1 MSVIGSNVLA
11 GASGG
16 AAADDY
22 QVDRSV
28 RFVSADTAYLSRT
41 PSTAGNRKKWTWSAW
56 IKRAIIGTSQ
66 RIFTGASSTADAD
79 WTAIHFVGDQLF
91 ISGYST
97 HYRYSNRR
105 FRDPGAWFHL
115 VVKYDLDAA
124 TEAEKIKAWY
134 NGEVITWEYSA
145 AAPATSG
152 INVTNNH
159 TLGAE
164 QAPNNG
170 ALNSYCNLY
179 LADVYFVDGQAL
191 AASDFGEY
199 DANNVWQP
207 KEYAGGFA
215 DWFDNSRT
223 WSSDVTGTAYS
234 SAYAATNGF
243 DGSLSTRAGGD
254 FTFTPPSP
262 IACTKVKI
270 YMVTYAN
277 DGSGNTPT
285 GKVFLNGVDIA
296 SQIPVTS
303 QYAVPL
309 EFTPSNNQFASYQ
322 CTGDGNEPGW
332 FSRIELLIDG
342 VWTALL
348 DSSVSVANNG
358 FHLDFSDNSS
368 NAALGT
374 DSSGNSNTWTVNNL
388 IGAPAFGITS
398 AASITS
404 SQTISFPITYAATV
418 TYEFFVN
425 VTTASTYTYFAE
437 ESTASVWNVGINSG
451 GSLLFGNY
459 TGGWTT
465 FSSTGL
471 ADGNWHFVRLTTT
484 GSSTSLYIDG
494 TLFGTNASGGGVAT
508 TYSQITNR
516 ISNGAFQI
524 AHLRITTGGTP
535 PTTGIPSISSMNQA
549 AGTGGT
555 LAFYDALDDIAG
567 SGTKTSDGGNVTITM
582 AAATASV
589 DGSATDS
596 FIDTP
601 TNYTASSGNNGGNY
615 CTLNPLNN
623 SGQTLKQ
630 GNLECSG
637 ASGRAVGTLFASS
650 GKFYWEFTAGS
661 SYTMAGIESSTAPY
675 GASYSGENNQQYA
688 LYGNAGTGQLYHNGG
703 ITSFD
708 GFVSGDIIGVALDMD
723 GGNLYLYKNGSAMN
737 SGTAAATGLTGAW
750 SANCRS
756 GSGSYDGDTVFNF
769 GARAFAYT
777 PPTGYKSLCTT
788 NLPDPTIADGSTGFD
803 AKLYSGNGSTQTISG
818 LGFSP
823 DLVWIKNRAQ
833 ADNHKLLDTVR
844 GATNELE
851 SNTTDAEV
859 ANADGLTAFNSDGF
873 DLGADAEYNTSSEAY
888 VGWAWDAGA
897 NSSKTYTVKVVSD
910 SGNKYR
916 FDDFGTSAVTLDLEE
931 GSTYI
936 FDQSDSSNAGHPLRF
951 STTSDGTHG
960 SGTEYTTGVTT
971 TGTPGTAGAKTT
983 IDVASGAATLYYYCS
998 SHSGMGG
1005 QANTNSTAGSSNFD
1019 GTIQSTVRANASAG
1033 FSIVRATIG
1042 SGSIGHGLGDAPGL
1056 VIVKSLTSGIWWT
1069 QGNVYSNPGA
1079 DYQRFNTTNAKGADT
1094 SAYNNTAATSTV
1106 FNFNSS
1112 YLYGASVDCIAYCFA
1127 SVAGYSRIGSYTG
1140 NGSADGPFVCTDMR
1154 PRWIMFKRTDSTSD
1168 WTIIDYKRKG
1178 YNIDNDPLY
1187 SNTTA
1192 AEATTDLADIVSN
1205 GFKLRAADASVNAS
1219 GGSYI
1224 YMAFGDAF
1232 KTARA
1237 R

>member
-170 ALNSYCNLY
+170 GLNSYCDLY
-179 LADVYFVDGQAL
+179 LADVHFVDGQAL

-207 KEYAGGFA
+207 KEFAGTYG
-215 DWFDNSRT
+215 WFNQNAT
-223 WSSDVTGTAYS
+223 WSGQITGTNYS
-234 SAYAATNGF
+234 GYPKTQAFNNNTADF
-243 DGSLSTRAGGD
+243 CLAG
-254 FTFTPPSP
+254 
-262 IACTKVKI
+262 A
-270 YMVTYAN
+270 
-277 DGSGNTPT
+277 GNE
-285 GKVFLNGVDIA
+285 VV
-296 SQIPVTS
+296 
-303 QYAVPL
+303 
-309 EFTPSNNQFASYQ
+309 FTPSPSFSNATTVKIWYYAPTLENNGIKINGTGVGNQVTAS
-322 CTGDGNEPGW
+322 GNVSTHT
-332 FSRIELLIDG
+332 FSVSGFTSLSWSRGVYGSEDVGIAKIEVDG
-342 VWTALL
+342 VALL
-348 DSSVSVANNG
+348 DPSVSVADNS
-358 FHLDFSDNSS
+358 FHLNFSDTG
-368 NAALGT
+368 ALGA

-388 IGAPAFGITS
+388 TGAVAYGITS

-630 GNLECSG
+630 GNLVSSG
-637 ASGRAVGTLFASS
+637 ASGRSVGTLFASS

-769 GARAFAYT
+769 GQRPFAYT

-1224 YMAFGDAF
+1224 YVAFGDAF